1 MDLMLQLFASWF
13 YQRAFY
19 AYMIY
24 TELQLCHIPY
34 ANTGVHPM
42 PMLRD
47 IVDAERCDKLLARTQ
62 AGDCPSQEL
71 LGCLTSLS
79 LSAVVLSRG

>member
-1 MDLMLQLFASWF
+1 MPIRGKRL
-13 YQRAFY
+13 
-19 AYMIY
+19 I
-24 TELQLCHIPY
+24 
-34 ANTGVHPM
+34 

-47 IVDAERCDKLLARTQ
+47 IVDVERCDKLLARTQ

-79 LSAVVLSRG
+79 LSAVVLSEASG